1 MLTYHPKTREAIADQ
16 LAGIR
21 VETGQVAATVLLD
34 HSPSL
39 AVSLFT
45 VTGCVMVTQLYVE
58 VETVLSADA
67 ADLKFCVTFTTPVIA
82 ENDMCA
88 ASASLSGSVAG
99 VRCVWVGGAVATAA
113 VITDSAG
120 LSDVICVSPHIV
132 GGRGF
137 VGAIKSKCGTATC
150 SSGALRGY
158 CHYVPMTSDGLIV
171 AAV

>member
-1 MLTYHPKTREAIADQ
+1 MPSYHPKTREAIADMV
-16 LAGIR
+16 AGIR
-21 VETGQVAATVLLD
+21 VQTGQVAATVLLD
-34 HSPSL
+34 HDPAL

-45 VTGCVMVTQLYVE
+45 VRGAVLLTQLYVE

-88 ASASLSGSVAG
+88 ASASLSGAVAG
-99 VRCVWVGGAVATAA
+99 LRCVWVGGAVATAA
-113 VITDSAG
+113 VVTDSAG

-132 GGRGF
+132 GGSGF
-137 VGAIKSKCGTATC
+137 VGAIKSKAGTATC
-150 SSGALRGY
+150 TSGALRAY

>member
-1 MLTYHPKTREAIADQ
+1 MNSYHPKTREAIADM
-16 LAGIR
+16 LSGIR
-21 VETGQVAATVLLD
+21 VETGQVDATVLLD

-45 VTGCVMVTQLYVE
+45 VTGAILLLQLYVE
-58 VETVLSADA
+58 VETALSADA
-67 ADLKFCVTFTTPVIA
+67 ADLKFCATFTTPVIA

-88 ASASLSGSVAG
+88 ASGSLSASVAG
-99 VRCVWVGGAVATAA
+99 VRCVWVGGIVATNA

-150 SSGALRGY
+150 TSGALRAY